1 MSPSNSKL
9 SSDRETVSCI
19 QNKNGKRSFFRTSET
34 DVTDNDIY
42 YKRKKSIKHSQSE
55 INNAVLTAQNG
66 YMTRNKLKKQLTN
79 NSELVE
85 TSVIKDKCS
94 RINNIRNKSETANRN
109 RKPSKKIHKKM
120 LQLGFVFTND
130 ISSPYPGKHL
140 DTEYKKSTPSL
151 FESDS
156 DPEIDYFRIKDS
168 VKDEVEEISTCI
180 SDPDDICPA
189 FDKNVEMRTYFN
201 KKSYP
206 INNKSNIISLNT
218 FEEIDQKPSSL
229 YDPVKTVRDSNLYK
243 NISQNYSKT
252 NKSLEVTADS
262 ASMSKNTTINK
273 PISIELNEKNCVNF
287 NKNEISPTT
296 SECVPTN
303 TEDGEII
310 VVTESF
316 ISQLK
321 NEFEITKTE
330 SQAEI
335 RTQELFYDNNTNK
348 SNDFDKE
355 NKVVSKIL
363 SSDFEVNQ
371 INMCAIDT
379 DIDDICDVN
388 FKSSIC
394 SNLLLKQDMDV
405 IDDSHN
411 KPLPSLFTTTNN
423 VENSLMS
430 IFDEPKENILVESYA
445 SINNSLIIDSK
456 SNSSTTISEEI
467 IDLSS
472 LHTFEFDNSNSD
484 QPVENYPKPE
494 KNITCPDLIEPNQYF
509 HSIIKDEIKIKT
521 ESFYIKDNY
530 NCSLKNDSLSS
541 TNDSFSK
548 KYKNHSSRCYCK
560 NFNSFNINDN
570 KIFTSKIK
578 HFAFNNNA
586 KKVRQKLLLRKH
598 LEANILNMLIT
609 KEHKN
614 IIQSREHNIPIFNS
628 ISINKKFEKFDFKE
642 NDHIEPSIL
651 SMLKDVYVDVEYLT
665 EYCDYNTSDHKLLEP
680 QKDNKDIQFNIHSSK
695 VKSINIMSTS
705 KNINDSTSNN
715 TSQNKPINFKPYDEK
730 YDNFDKNKINND
742 STSNI
747 TKQKKT
753 VYIKPFDGSY
763 VNFNKK
769 KTIDHANTSNSTT
782 KYEPINENDVN
793 HEKYKIID
801 ALISNSK
808 TKIKPISIEPDEK
821 NCANFNKNVIM
832 DHANTSNDTTKNK
845 PINHKPCNQNNI
857 HLNKNKII
865 DNVSTSSNK
874 SVNLKLFNQSYFNNN
889 KISHTD
895 CISKS
900 TTKNKPISIEPYE
913 ENFVKFNKNEIIDNI
928 PMSNSKSESVEPCD
942 QSCTNL
948 NKNKISDT
956 DCISKSTTENKPI
969 SIEPYEE
976 NFVKFNKNE
985 ITDRASMP
993 NNTTKNKPISFVP
1006 CNENGVNFNKNKI
1019 IDNIPMSNSKSENVE
1034 PCDQSYINLNKNKIS
1049 DNVPMSNSKSVD
1061 LEPYDQIYIN
1071 LNKNQIPNTDCMSN
1085 RSTKNKPI
1093 SVEPFEEN
1101 LVTFNKNVINYPKVS
1116 FIKKNDLDFDSVC
1129 NSLVVNTEIDTKSK
1143 IKIEDEFYYDTTAM
1157 KYDFKSEEN
1166 PELEIKLFDV
1176 SNLSDSTITINK
1188 NNESKKEFEM
1198 PVKCNDI
1205 ESENILSSARIKTNY
1220 EFTQTKITHVL
1231 KEEHTPVPAII
1242 ESEIEKTNISTFFE
1256 PPQFK
1261 NLFDTSDT
1269 ISPKAYQM
1277 CPMLPH
1283 TSENNEPVNNLF
1295 DLPVDDIAFSL
1306 NNNSSDDDDDDDNRL
1321 LIEDNEPIVDGN
1333 INTNKTCI
1341 FKLPDNS
1348 KDERKINYPSSAANI
1363 KSKVTTEI
1371 EFCEKNLT
1379 NTKKEQSS
1387 EINLIENEEV
1397 SNPILSTKKCV
1408 ISNNN
1413 CENAY
1418 LLKEKENSLD
1428 DCMSFEM
1435 CNEFY
1440 KIKSLNKSIVN
1451 KNESLP
1457 KYIQDILKEM
1467 YVDELFVSTCQ
1478 HMVDFYNDDDQL
1490 KNNVFFQT
1498 DKCRIIPS
1506 KKLACDIINTKVAEK
1521 KYSEFNQSISIN
1533 GETLL
1538 GAKINYENQET
1549 NEPSNTTTKE
1559 NNSVSLQKPNDVKT
1573 KYPELKQ
1580 SISTKGETILKSE
1593 INNRNQQKKTV
1604 NPTITKQKSN
1614 SLQEAKN
1621 VPSNMK
1627 IRIHLREFIVSDK
1640 SFDDILE
1647 SKEFRNLRFF
1657 GEEEIA
1663 SSIGVFIF
1671 EQIIDAPIITGLSV
1685 YRASYD
1691 QLNNE
1696 EKNKIL
1702 ASTNLN
1708 ITCPKIMMLTS
1719 ITLALA
1725 KMLRSDTLIELILNV
1740 IRRNILKKQ
1749 MNTNHSI
1756 DDQLIKQV
1764 VYFVDICV
1772 RLRLLKTLQI
1782 FIFDSM
1788 VFLPNKY
1795 CCIIFI
1801 SLLLWKNCLPRSINI
1816 KEDPVIITVLS
1827 FLIAKKKHYSEET
1840 VGCDIFQRELINLL
1854 SCHFNYTFSIDM
1866 PTNFIQHIHKPD
1878 FFVSVVMFLKCCNPN
1893 DLVEFMVNCLFP
1905 IVDNYLNTQQNEMY
1919 ALQTMESIN
1928 MAIVPFKITCN
1939 TTVATYLN
1947 KCKDPINGL
1956 KKNGKEH
1963 VYNTT
1968 HNSYKI
1974 LQNKFIE
1981 YLNDSRPRS
1990 PYFEELLMSIILV
2003 LGSADY
2009 LTSCMSLMQWKP
2021 KNELSAILSKKIVIF
2036 KSIVGDN
2043 IVWDKLCAIDDI
2055 NTLKCLINS
2064 CLLNKNVYD
2073 TIIQLY
2079 NLR

>member
-821 NCANFNKNVIM
+821 NCAN
-832 DHANTSNDTTKNK
+832 
-845 PINHKPCNQNNI
+845 
-857 HLNKNKII
+857 
-865 DNVSTSSNK
+865 
-874 SVNLKLFNQSYFNNN
+874 
-889 KISHTD
+889 
-895 CISKS
+895 
-900 TTKNKPISIEPYE
+900 
-913 ENFVKFNKNEIIDNI
+913 
-928 PMSNSKSESVEPCD
+928 
-942 QSCTNL
+942 
-948 NKNKISDT
+948 
-956 DCISKSTTENKPI
+956 
-969 SIEPYEE
+969 
-976 NFVKFNKNE
+976 
-985 ITDRASMP
+985 
-993 NNTTKNKPISFVP
+993 
-1006 CNENGVNFNKNKI
+1006 
-1019 IDNIPMSNSKSENVE
+1019 
-1034 PCDQSYINLNKNKIS
+1034 
-1049 DNVPMSNSKSVD
+1049 
-1061 LEPYDQIYIN
+1061 
-1071 LNKNQIPNTDCMSN
+1071 
-1085 RSTKNKPI
+1085 
-1093 SVEPFEEN
+1093 
-1101 LVTFNKNVINYPKVS
+1101 FNKNVINYPKVS